1 MTSQSKSIMAL
12 AAAAAL
18 LGGCATGPYYDSYGN
33 YVYNDAPPPYYYE
46 RPAPRYYEAPPYYA
60 PPPYYS
66 PYYYGPSV
74 GFGFSFSNRG
84 HGHH

>member
-1 MTSQSKSIMAL
+1 MTSQSRTILAL

-60 PPPYYS
+60 PYYS

-84 HGHH
+84 HGHR